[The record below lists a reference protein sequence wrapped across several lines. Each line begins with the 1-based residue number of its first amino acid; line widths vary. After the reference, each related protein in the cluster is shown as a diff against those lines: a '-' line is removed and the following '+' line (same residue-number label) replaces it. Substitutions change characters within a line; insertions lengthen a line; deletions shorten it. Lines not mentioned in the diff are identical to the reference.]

1 MPCFALRDA
10 AFPPL
15 RCRSLAS
22 SPAPSPVLAPLPRNA
37 DAAQGELR
45 RIKSDV
51 ATAKQHVSD
60 MEMANRS
67 IPEPTRRDLGNKI
80 RRYKDTLAEV
90 QKDLASAEGKF
101 SRNAL
106 MAGSRADR
114 PLDFDKSK

>member
-1 MPCFALRDA
+1 MRADCDTVAH
-10 AFPPL
+10 
-15 RCRSLAS
+15 AS
-22 SPAPSPVLAPLPRNA
+22 YGQLTHSATHVHVNFEIAE
-37 DAAQGELR
+37 AAQSELR

-90 QKDLASAEGKF
+90 QKDLGSAEAKF
-101 SRNAL
+101 SRSAL
-106 MAGSRADR
+106 MGGAGGRDR
-114 PLDFDKSK
+114 PLDFDRST